1 MAALVLGRPRL
12 SCAQAPT
19 PAVRYSSPEEI
30 DENFL
35 GRRFLL
41 GGNDRVAELG
51 LPDWPKSRY
60 MTLPFWLGT
69 NILLPGFMQPREGDY
84 YVVSEAKLLKKLADP
99 KQWLIEAGSSLLK
112 KETVFITTKTDYRS
126 IGKIL
131 PTIVQYAGL
140 RQFKD
145 VEGQTVSIP
154 VLREVSLPMK
164 WTAEGGVPQAYAR
177 FAVR

>member
-1 MAALVLGRPRL
+1 MAALVLGSPRF

-84 YVVSEAKLLKKLADP
+84 YVVRRSCSR
-99 KQWLIEAGSSLLK
+99 SSL
-112 KETVFITTKTDYRS
+112 IRS
-126 IGKIL
+126 NG
-131 PTIVQYAGL
+131 
-140 RQFKD
+140 
-145 VEGQTVSIP
+145 
-154 VLREVSLPMK
+154 
-164 WTAEGGVPQAYAR
+164 
-177 FAVR
+177 